1 MAFKGFTVTFNNV
14 LIEPEVLTKSK
25 GGIYIPDSDQGKQRP
40 VIGTIVGIGPGA
52 VDKNGV
58 LQKTVHKEGQRVL
71 FAQYP
76 RTDVDLDG
84 KLYYAVQESQILGVY
99 SGEGK

>member
-1 MAFKGFTVTFNNV
+1 MALRGFKMTFNNV
-14 LIEPEVLTKSK
+14 LVEPEVVTRSK
-25 GGIYIPDSDQGKQRP
+25 GGIIIPDSDQSKQRP

-58 LQKTVHKEGQRVL
+58 LQKTVHQEGQRVI
-71 FAQYP
+71 FSQYP
-76 RTDVDLDG
+76 RTDIELDG
-84 KLYYAVQESQILGVY
+84 KLYYSVQESQILGVF